1 MGEIEKFEKESKL
14 GQRIGKACTVERTP
28 SLVYQ
33 MQFLHGVRDDL
44 THSKNLYKWK
54 QMLTGKSRS
63 VAWRAS
69 QKPTEQLSSNLADQV
84 TKNWT
89 THRVEQFRDQEW
101 MKRLVT
107 SRLQEGR
114 GKEALVAQIVA
125 MIEGIKRE
133 SDLSERELKEL
144 RDKMIDRMLG
154 DMPEQV
160 KEEVRKAVEQELAD

>member
-1 MGEIEKFEKESKL
+1 M
-14 GQRIGKACTVERTP
+14 
-28 SLVYQ
+28 
-33 MQFLHGVRDDL
+33 
-44 THSKNLYKWK
+44 
-54 QMLTGKSRS
+54 
-63 VAWRAS
+63 
-69 QKPTEQLSSNLADQV
+69 
-84 TKNWT
+84 
-89 THRVEQFRDQEW
+89 
-101 MKRLVT
+101 VT

-160 KEEVRKAVEQELAD
+160 KEEVRKAVEQELSD